1 MTALYREVERMR
13 FQFIVLLLVI
23 AAGLV
28 YFSALGVL
36 HR

>member
-1 MTALYREVERMR
+1 MR
-13 FQFIVLLLVI
+13 FQFMLLLVVVL
-23 AAGLV
+23 AGIV

>member
-1 MTALYREVERMR
+1 MR
-13 FQFIVLLLVI
+13 PLFTLLLLVI

-28 YFSALGVL
+28 YFSVLGVL

>member
-1 MTALYREVERMR
+1 MR
-13 FQFIVLLLVI
+13 SLFTILLLVI

>member
-1 MTALYREVERMR
+1 MRAL
-13 FQFIVLLLVI
+13 FVLLLVTVT
-23 AAGLV
+23 AGLV